1 MAELN
6 DRKVLGILGITAI
19 IAIIGMVMMFQ
30 GAMTGKVVD
39 SNQMFLPNPTLNTP
53 ARVLVN
59 PNYIPNTENQ
69 VGYHQIKDSSLMAV
83 DVHMI
88 EPSLKPVIA
97 ERRVGQEILADRYNN
112 Q

>member
-30 GAMTGKVVD
+30 GAMTGKVIGNPRFLVD
-39 SNQMFLPNPTLNTP
+39 SALTTP
-53 ARVLVN
+53 GQVLAN

-69 VGYHQIKDSSLMAV
+69 IGYHQIKDSSLVAV

-88 EPSLKPVIA
+88 EPSLKPVIT
-97 ERRVGQEILADRYNN
+97 EGRVGQEILANRYNN